1 MRPYSLDLRQKIIEV
16 YTKEKISGRQ
26 LSIRFKVA
34 LSFVQKL
41 IKQYDNTGDI
51 HPRPH
56 GGGKKLK
63 LTEEQ
68 LEVLG
73 EIVSKNNDAT
83 LEELCKLLQER
94 TTVKI
99 SRATMGRMMQR
110 LNFTF
115 KKKNVTGHRARHGTG
130 STAQSRVL
138 AVAEKY

>member
-1 MRPYSLDLRQKIIEV
+1 MKPYSLDLRQKIIEV

-26 LSIRFKVA
+26 LAIRFKVA

-68 LEVLG
+68 LEILG

-94 TTVKI
+94 TTVKV

-115 KKKNVTGHRARHGTG
+115 KKKRYRQ
-130 STAQSRVL
+130 QSETQNGFKTSESSFGRR
-138 AVAEKY
+138 

>member
-115 KKKNVTGHRARHGTG
+115 KKKRYRP
-130 STAQSRVL
+130 QSETRNGFNSS
-138 AVAEKY
+138 ESSFGRR

>member
-41 IKQYDNTGDI
+41 IKQYDNTGNI

-94 TTVKI
+94 TGAKV

-115 KKKNVTGHRARHGTG
+115 KKKRYTQ
-130 STAQSRVL
+130 QSETPNGFNSSESSFGRR
-138 AVAEKY
+138 

>member
-1 MRPYSLDLRQKIIEV
+1 MKPYSLDLRQKIIEV

-26 LSIRFKVA
+26 LAIRFKVA

-68 LEVLG
+68 LEILG

-83 LEELCKLLQER
+83 LEELCKLLQQR
-94 TTVKI
+94 TTVKV

-115 KKKNVTGHRARHGTG
+115 KKKRYRQ
-130 STAQSRVL
+130 QSETQNGFKTSESSFGRR
-138 AVAEKY
+138 

>member
-51 HPRPH
+51 YPRPQ

-94 TTVKI
+94 TGVKV

-115 KKKNVTGHRARHGTG
+115 KKKRYT
-130 STAQSRVL
+130 Q
-138 AVAEKY
+138 